1 MSVRYD
7 TLQFQSLRDMQDSIK
22 ENGWQHSKT
31 ESRFSD
37 NWTYG
42 KHFGNHDTHMK
53 ALRHG
58 RTTPSLVTHYKKI
71 RSVLERKLRVSKF
84 TGQGMSCKRK
94 RRFVD
99 DGDEVDIDRF
109 LANSD
114 TPWVVTK
121 RNKKARNIKI
131 AINFGLSCGNNENS
145 FARLVSAGA
154 YLSDVLTKI
163 GYAVEVWGADATG
176 YRGSLKLDE
185 VCTAIKFKDSG
196 QRLDVQ
202 RILSIGLPGLFRNL
216 VFGIL
221 ENKWKSDSTMGY
233 QIQMSKEV
241 KKELGF
247 NYVIE
252 QQIVSDEVKMLDFFE
267 KAISNAVEKRD
278 AKTWEWV

>member
-1 MSVRYD
+1 MPVRYE
-7 TLQFQSLRDMQDSIK
+7 TLQFQSLRDMQDTIK
-22 ENGWQHSKT
+22 KNGWEHSKT
-31 ESRFSD
+31 EDRY
-37 NWTYG
+37 NQEWTYG
-42 KHFGNHDTHMK
+42 THFKSHDTHMK

-71 RSVLERKLRVSKF
+71 RSALERKLRVSKF
-84 TGQGMSCKRK
+84 TGQGVSCKRK

-121 RNKKARNIKI
+121 RNKRARNIKI
-131 AINFGLSCGNNENS
+131 AINFGLSNGNNENS
-145 FARLVSAGA
+145 FAKLISTGA
-154 YLSDVLTKI
+154 YLSDILTKI
-163 GYAVEVWGADATG
+163 GYAVEVWGVISIG
-176 YRGSLKLDE
+176 YNGTLPLDE
-185 VCTAIKFKDSG
+185 VCAAIRFKDSG
-196 QRLDVQ
+196 QRLDIQ
-202 RILSIGLPGLFRNL
+202 RVLSMGLTGLFRNL
-216 VFGIL
+216 MFGIL
-221 ENKWKSDSTMGY
+221 EKKWKFHESLGY
-233 QIQMSKEV
+233 QIQMCKEV

-252 QQIVSDEVKMLDFFE
+252 QEIVSNEKKMLDFFE

>member
-1 MSVRYD
+1 MSLRYD
-7 TLQFQSLRDMQDSIK
+7 TLQFQSLRDMQEAIK
-22 ENGWQHSKT
+22 KNKWEHSKT
-31 ESRFSD
+31 EKRFND
-37 NWTYG
+37 EWTYG
-42 KHFGNHDTHMK
+42 SHFDNRDTHMK
-53 ALRHG
+53 ALRQG

-71 RSVLERKLRVSKF
+71 RSVLERKLKVSKF
-84 TGQGMSCKRK
+84 AGQGISCKRK

-99 DGDEVDIDRF
+99 DGDEIDMDRF

-131 AINFGLSCGNNENS
+131 AVNFGLSSGNNEHS
-145 FARLVSAGA
+145 FAKLVSAGA

-163 GYAVEVWGADATG
+163 GYAVEVWGVDATG

-196 QRLDVQ
+196 QRIDLQ
-202 RILSIGLPGLFRNL
+202 RILSMGLPGLFRNL
-216 VFGIL
+216 IFGIL
-221 ENKWKSDSTMGY
+221 EKKWESDSSLGK

-252 QQIVSDEVKMLDFFE
+252 QEIVSNEEKMLDFFE

-278 AKTWEWV
+278 SKTWEWV

>member
-7 TLQFQSLRDMQDSIK
+7 TLQFESLRHMQDSIE
-22 ENGWQHSKT
+22 ENGWKHSKT
-31 ESRFSD
+31 KDRFED
-37 NWTYG
+37 EWTYG
-42 KHFGNHDTHMK
+42 NHFDNHDTHMK
-53 ALRHG
+53 ALRQG
-58 RTTPSLVTHYKKI
+58 KTTPSLVTHYKKI

-131 AINFGLSCGNNENS
+131 AINFGLSNGNNESS
-145 FARLVSAGA
+145 FAKLVSAGA

-176 YRGSLKLDE
+176 YRGSLLLDE

-216 VFGIL
+216 IFGIL

-252 QQIVSDEVKMLDFFE
+252 QQIVNDEKKMLDFFE
-267 KAISNAVEKRD
+267 KAIENAVEKRD
-278 AKTWEWV
+278 SKTWEWV

>member
-7 TLQFQSLRDMQDSIK
+7 TLQFESLRHMQDSIE
-22 ENGWQHSKT
+22 ENGWKHSKT
-31 ESRFSD
+31 EERSEDS
-37 NWTYG
+37 WTYG
-42 KHFGNHDTHMK
+42 NHFDNHKTHMK
-53 ALRHG
+53 ALRQG

-131 AINFGLSCGNNENS
+131 AINFGLSAGNNESS
-145 FARLVSAGA
+145 FAKLVSAGA

-176 YRGSLKLDE
+176 YRGSLLLDE

-216 VFGIL
+216 IFGIL

-252 QQIVSDEVKMLDFFE
+252 QQIVNDEKKMLDFFE
-267 KAISNAVEKRD
+267 KAIENAVEKRD
-278 AKTWEWV
+278 SKTWEWV